1 MYIKGYT
8 DFSLEK
14 AGILHSHLYGAH
26 FKLDTDVR
34 RLFPYINRAAM
45 DSKYF
50 DNPEYIQFTLDR
62 FQCTLY
68 PHDVIAT
75 AFEDKRQALKFVD
88 QLINFLNQIYEEKGE
103 ILPDYKKIKETSVLD
118 IYRILPQTNCR
129 ECGYNACLAFAGA
142 LSKGR
147 TSPDK
152 CPGINKP
159 ISTMVVYPIFNDD
172 GELVSTVELETN
184 IDEENDD
191 RGPSEEQGSPEEP
204 CSHDLTDRELEVL
217 KHVALGLSNKEISAE
232 LCISSHTV
240 KRHVVH
246 IFNKLTV
253 NDRTQA
259 AVWATRHKLV

>member
-1 MYIKGYT
+1 MFIRGYT

-14 AGILHSHLYGAH
+14 AGVMRSNLYGAH
-26 FKLDTDVR
+26 FRLDKDVR

-45 DSKYF
+45 DPKYF
-50 DNPEYIQFTLDR
+50 DNPEYIQFTLDQ

-68 PHDVIAT
+68 PCDVIAT
-75 AFEDKRQALKFVD
+75 AFRDKQQALNFID
-88 QLINFLNQIYEEKGE
+88 QLFNFLNHIYENKNK
-103 ILPDYKKIKETSVLD
+103 IIPDYKKIKETSILD

-129 ECGYNACLAFAGA
+129 ECGYAACLAFAGA

-159 ISTMVVYPIFNDD
+159 ISTMAVYPVFNDD
-172 GELVSTVELETN
+172 GDLVSTVELEIN
-184 IDEENDD
+184 VEEGHNH
-191 RGPSEEQGSPEEP
+191 GHGSEEEGPP
-204 CSHDLTDRELEVL
+204 PDHYSHDLTDRELEVL
-217 KHVALGLSNKEISAE
+217 QHIAQGFTNKEISAR
-232 LCISSHTV
+232 LSISSHTV
-240 KRHVVH
+240 KHHVVH

-253 NDRTQA
+253 TDRTQA